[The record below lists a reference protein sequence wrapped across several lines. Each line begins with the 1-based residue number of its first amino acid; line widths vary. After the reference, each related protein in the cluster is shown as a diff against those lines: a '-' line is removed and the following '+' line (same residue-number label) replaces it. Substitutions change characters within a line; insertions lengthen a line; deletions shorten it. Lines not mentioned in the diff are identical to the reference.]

1 MLNILSWKI
10 KAKNTQLHI
19 PLTFRSVSSYFVRH
33 LKSFAVQFS
42 LENINYILEI
52 WQKKFFFFLQ
62 LQTLEG
68 LWDLNSSWSTLW
80 EVMTWNK
87 IQYYRNG
94 LLFYNSCKRWICYKI
109 VVLLEKQ
116 SKIKQAKKKTQTLSF
131 GSWDL
136 SVAYS
141 GKVWKDYLQEL
152 KDGGKIVTESLK
164 NDNPYNIVVTKKMV
178 RFLLL
183 ISWMDREACV

>member
-68 LWDLNSSWSTLW
+68 LWDLNSSWSTL
-80 EVMTWNK
+80 
-87 IQYYRNG
+87 
-94 LLFYNSCKRWICYKI
+94 
-109 VVLLEKQ
+109 
-116 SKIKQAKKKTQTLSF
+116 
-131 GSWDL
+131 
-136 SVAYS
+136 
-141 GKVWKDYLQEL
+141 
-152 KDGGKIVTESLK
+152 
-164 NDNPYNIVVTKKMV
+164 
-178 RFLLL
+178 
-183 ISWMDREACV
+183 